1 MEPFAPDLEP
11 RAASGISLVSFVLRF
26 VCDEP
31 AAQAARPATHWYG
44 VIRHV
49 QSNAERRFT
58 NWDEAV
64 AFMAQYVSL
73 TRDA

>member
-1 MEPFAPDLEP
+1 MELSAPDLEP
-11 RAASGISLVSFVLRF
+11 RAASEISLVSFVLRF

-31 AAQAARPATHWYG
+31 AAEAARPATHWYG

-58 NWDEAV
+58 DWDEAV
-64 AFMAQYVSL
+64 AFIAQYVSVA
-73 TRDA
+73 REA